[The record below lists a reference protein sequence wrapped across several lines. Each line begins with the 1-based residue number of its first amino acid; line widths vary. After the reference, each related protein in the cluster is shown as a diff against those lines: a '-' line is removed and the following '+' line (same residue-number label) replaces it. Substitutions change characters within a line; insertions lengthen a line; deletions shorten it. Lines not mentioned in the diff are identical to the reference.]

1 MTRGP
6 TPDAIPKNG
15 LPDDREGH
23 ILDYHL
29 DASKIL
35 APAAGGEGEGY
46 TPLPLRNLEPGT
58 KMPFNVYI
66 KCKTK
71 DQDEPQFTPCCAK
84 GQVFRRDWHRKLK
97 TLKVPWVYFP
107 LQETAAVLDYLHHN
121 LKDLKPEDC
130 CTSPDKAAMVL
141 DAMLLWI
148 QHFFL
153 ADRFRTGPKLE
164 MALDC
169 IDLVFEFIKSS
180 RAYLSLL
187 MEIKHHDDYL
197 FKHSL
202 NVCTI
207 GLAFV
212 NYLGL
217 AEQEARFFGVG
228 ALLHD
233 LGMTQVPR
241 LVLQK
246 PGPLEEEE
254 MKLIMRHPLQ
264 SCYMIKHLSTLP
276 KDPIVMVQQ
285 HHENGDGSG
294 YPLGL
299 SGSSIHPW
307 AKILRIIDSYESV
320 TAGRPWRAA
329 RPPKETLWDM
339 RHEWEKSQVYDSAFL
354 RAFIKFLG
362 GAN

>member
-1 MTRGP
+1 MP
-6 TPDAIPKNG
+6 TNSLPNG
-15 LPDDREGH
+15 REGH

-35 APAAGGEGEGY
+35 APPAGGEGEGFS
-46 TPLPLRNLEPGT
+46 PLPLRNLGPGT
-58 KMPFNVYI
+58 RMPVDVFI

-71 DQDEPQFTPCCAK
+71 DQDQPDYILCCAK
-84 GQVFRRDWHRKLK
+84 GQVFQRDWHRKLK

-107 LQETAAVLDYLHHN
+107 LQDIEAVLDYLHYN
-121 LKDLKPEDC
+121 LKDLKPEEC
-130 CTSPDKAAMVL
+130 CTSPDKAAIVL
-141 DAMLLWI
+141 DAMLLWM
-148 QHFFL
+148 QHFFMM
-153 ADRFRTGPKLE
+153 DRFRTGPKLE

-169 IDLVFEFIKSS
+169 IDRVFEFIKGSK
-180 RAYLSLL
+180 AYLSLI
-187 MEIKHHDDYL
+187 MEIRHHDEYL

-207 GLAFV
+207 GLAFL
-212 NYLGL
+212 NYLGV
-217 AEQEARFFGVG
+217 AGQEARFFGVG

-241 LVLQK
+241 TVLQK
-246 PGPLEEEE
+246 PGPLVDEE

-264 SCYMIKHLSTLP
+264 SYYMIKHLSTLP
-276 KDPIVMVQQ
+276 KDPVIMVQQ

-299 SGSSIHPW
+299 SGHSIHPW
-307 AKILRIIDSYESV
+307 AKIMRIIDSYESV
-320 TAGRPWRAA
+320 TSGRPWRAA
-329 RPPKETLWDM
+329 KSPKDTLWDM
-339 RHEWEKSQVYDSAFL
+339 RHEWEKSQVYDSALL

-362 GAN
+362 DAN